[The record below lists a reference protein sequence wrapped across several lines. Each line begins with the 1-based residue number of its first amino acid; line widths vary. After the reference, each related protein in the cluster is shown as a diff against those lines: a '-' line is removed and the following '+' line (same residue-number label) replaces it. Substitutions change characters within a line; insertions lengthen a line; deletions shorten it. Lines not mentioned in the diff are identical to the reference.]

1 MILHKKQSKAAVFTK
16 NNKLIGNS
24 NSKNFVPEYNSQPMA
39 KKNSKNSSASIARNK
54 RATFDYKFEEKMEAG
69 LSLMGWEVKSIRMG
83 KVNLSE
89 SYVFMRDG
97 EAFLFGCTIAPLNT
111 ASTHVVCDPMRSR
124 KLLLK
129 RKELDKLQALV
140 DRKGYSI
147 VPISMYWQK
156 GAWVKI
162 EIGLGKGKKEHDKR
176 EDTKDREWQVEK
188 ARTMK
193 KAVRGE

>member
-1 MILHKKQSKAAVFTK
+1 MHLHKKQPKPSIFIK
-16 NNKLIGNS
+16 NKQLIDNS
-24 NSKNFVPEYNSQPMA
+24 NSKNCVSEYNSKPMA
-39 KKNSKNSSASIARNK
+39 IKKSKNSSASIARNK

-129 RKELDKLQALV
+129 RKELDKLQGLV